1 MATKRPLPNLLRE
14 TTKISRQTDR
24 LTWSRYW
31 RGCLGR
37 GAVNMGHRNRVETN
51 YTNQQQVDFNLSL
64 VPLEHVIPHQKPYQ
78 YAIPKWAPEKRGKRR
93 TTACWTYHHP
103 TRRPCDSP
111 DDHSFSFRPS
121 DRSGNTRLTH
131 PQTPQSC
138 RQTSRESS
146 ASARRRR
153 PPPSPSASRARA
165 SSRSTAARSTSSSPP
180 LLDTRQAPTFV

>member
-14 TTKISRQTDR
+14 TTKIGRQTDR

-78 YAIPKWAPEKRGKRR
+78 YAIPKWAPKKEGNEERLLVGHI
-93 TTACWTYHHP
+93 TTQLDDPAIPP
-103 TRRPCDSP
+103 TTIHFLFDPPTDPATPASHIHRHRNHVVKQAESP
-111 DDHSFSFRPS
+111 V
-121 DRSGNTRLTH
+121 L
-131 PQTPQSC
+131 
-138 RQTSRESS
+138 RQEEDGH
-146 ASARRRR
+146 RRR
-153 PPPSPSASRARA
+153 PVRQGPGPHQGQRPPAQPRRARH
-165 SSRSTAARSTSSSPP
+165 S
-180 LLDTRQAPTFV
+180 